1 MIDTS
6 ELMNDPDFCETFNV
20 LRTTGG
26 QFAPGAY
33 IPIVTPITMYGAV
46 QEPDAEMLEQV
57 PEGDRRSGAR
67 GFWSASQMFETN
79 SEGLSDIIV
88 YHGAKWKVVK
98 VWDRSANGFWKAIG
112 VREGI

>member
-6 ELMNDPDFCETFNV
+6 ELMSDPDFCENFNI
-20 LRTTGG
+20 LRTVGG
-26 QFAPGAY
+26 SFGPGGYLPQVA
-33 IPIVTPITMYGAV
+33 PITLYGAV
-46 QEPDAEMLEQV
+46 QVADAETIEQV

-67 GFWSASQMFETN
+67 VFWSASQMFETN

-88 YHGAKWKVVK
+88 YHGTKWKVVK
-98 VWDRSANGFWKAIG
+98 VWDRSASGFWKAIG